1 MKDYQSAVGDYKK
14 AIEIDPDLFEAH
26 LKLGDVLSRI
36 GQNEAAI
43 ESYIAVF
50 TGMRYIE
57 MPITLISQGSY
68 STSSAQ
74 EPL

>member
-43 ESYIAVF
+43 ESYSKAIRVNPSKAIAISSL
-50 TGMRYIE
+50 MRRI
-57 MPITLISQGSY
+57 
-68 STSSAQ
+68 
-74 EPL
+74 